1 MNIYIE
7 LLPRARADIACALY
21 LSTCFRNQKNETGC
35 LYLHYAFFPDL
46 FAVKWALYTCICMSS
61 LYKSELRPFKMVTQQ
76 IFSLYYFSLRAINT
90 IEKQIAG
97 AS

>member
-7 LLPRARADIACALY
+7 HLPRARADIACALY

-46 FAVKWALYTCICMSS
+46 FSVKWALYMCMSS
-61 LYKSELRPFKMVTQQ
+61 LIHQNCVLLRW
-76 IFSLYYFSLRAINT
+76 SLNKYSAYIISH
-90 IEKQIAG
+90 
-97 AS
+97 